1 MNTLTNA
8 SAEEPGKPSAVEFE
22 RVPLVRLAARTD
34 GLGSGALTRVV
45 SHGTPDRG
53 PARVSVAAFQSAV

>member
-1 MNTLTNA
+1 MNTPTTTI
-8 SAEEPGKPSAVEFE
+8 SDEPGKQSTSGE

-34 GLGSGALTRVV
+34 GLRSGALTRVV